1 MVMNW
6 TKQFLLASGFFAI
19 VIASQATHMA
29 MKQKQLANKHLE
41 DAQRT
46 VRVIASPNYQIN

>member
-19 VIASQATHMA
+19 VIASQVTHMTI
-29 MKQKQLANKHLE
+29 KQNQMAAKLLE

-46 VRVIASPNYQIN
+46 VRVVANPNYQIN